1 MNGMMFG
8 GEGPI
13 MQGTWY
19 DPNTGDA
26 FTVRDSFFEDNQYV
40 VTTTDGRY
48 LNYNQLQSYI
58 QTDMKLEDLKRMK
71 TENQN
76 NVKEQLP
83 AEVAN
88 LIAENGGDPYSS
100 LMTPDDLMIGNTTV
114 NLGNLYRDDL
124 PVQKTPVGDV
134 YVDNAAH
141 SAAGKGQSMNE
152 AIIEKAL
159 KNAAKPEFN
168 VNVIWDNFPLKQ
180 IEMLKDIMEIPE
192 DEIIDWYL
200 DNIEMCDVVDA
211 LKTAIRSKILCNEG
225 EELVNQIKAITD
237 TNVSTV
243 NNCCDPGFYVEMTD
257 NANSIVYSKQSYE
270 DKFQHT
276 IAGSGYGTAG
286 YSTAK
291 KTTKKSP
298 KKTTKKS

>member
-1 MNGMMFG
+1 MNMNGMMFG

-58 QTDMKLEDLKRMK
+58 QTDMKLEDIKRMK
-71 TENQN
+71 AENQN
-76 NVKEQLP
+76 TVKEQLP

-88 LIAENGGDPYSS
+88 LIEGSNNPYSGM
-100 LMTPDDLMIGNTTV
+100 MTPEDMMIGNTTV

-124 PVQKTPVGDV
+124 PVQHTSVGDV
-134 YVDNAAH
+134 YVDPY
-141 SAAGKGQSMNE
+141 SAGKGQSMNE

-159 KNAAKPEFN
+159 KNAEKPEFN
-168 VNVIWDNFPLKQ
+168 VDVIWDNFPLKQ

-200 DNIEMCDVVDA
+200 DNIEMAEVVDA

-225 EELVNQIKAITD
+225 EGLANQIKAIIPEIK
-237 TNVSTV
+237 TV
-243 NNCCDPGFYVEMTD
+243 NTCCDPGFYVDITD
-257 NANSIVYSKQSYE
+257 NANLLDSSKQSYE

-276 IAGSGYGTAG
+276 IAGSGYDTAG
-286 YSTAK
+286 HSTAK

>member
-19 DPNTGDA
+19 NPNTGDA

-76 NVKEQLP
+76 TVKEQLP
-83 AEVAN
+83 AEVAS
-88 LIAENGGDPYSS
+88 LIEGSDDPYSGM
-100 LMTPDDLMIGNTTV
+100 MTPEDLMIGSTTV

-124 PVQKTPVGDV
+124 PVQQTPVGNV
-134 YVDNAAH
+134 YVAPYD
-141 SAAGKGQSMNE
+141 AGKGQSMNE

-159 KNAAKPEFN
+159 KNAEKPEFN
-168 VNVIWDNFPLKQ
+168 VDVIWDNFPLKQ

-200 DNIEMCDVVDA
+200 DNIEMSEVVDA
-211 LKTAIRSKILCNEG
+211 LKTAIRSKILCSEG
-225 EELVNQIKAITD
+225 EDLANQIKAITD

-243 NNCCDPGFYVEMTD
+243 NNCCDPGFYVDMTN
-257 NANSIVYSKQSYE
+257 NANSLDSSKQSYE

-276 IAGSGYGTAG
+276 IAGSGYDTAG
-286 YSTAK
+286 RSNVK
-291 KTTKKSP
+291 KTTKKST

>member
-1 MNGMMFG
+1 MNITGMMFG

-19 DPNTGDA
+19 NPNTGDA

-48 LNYNQLQSYI
+48 LNYDQIQDYVQS
-58 QTDMKLEDLKRMK
+58 DMKLEDLKKMK
-71 TENQN
+71 VEKKNT
-76 NVKEQLP
+76 VKEELP
-83 AEVAN
+83 AEVAS
-88 LIAENGGDPYSS
+88 LIADNGGDPYASM
-100 LMTPDDLMIGNTTV
+100 MTPEDMMIGNNKP

-124 PVQKTPVGDV
+124 SVQKTPIGNV
-134 YVDNAAH
+134 YVDTTRNT
-141 SAAGKGQSMNE
+141 GKGQSMNE

-159 KNAAKPEFN
+159 KNTEKPEFN

-200 DNIEMCDVVDA
+200 DNIEMIDIVDA
-211 LKTAIRSKILCNEG
+211 IKTAIRTRILCGEG
-225 EELVNQIKAITD
+225 EGLANQIKAITD
-237 TNVSTV
+237 NMTTV
-243 NNCCDPGFYVEMTD
+243 NPCCDPGFYVDMTN
-257 NANSIVYSKQSYE
+257 NANSLDSSNQSYE

-276 IAGSGYGTAG
+276 IASAGSVKKGTKKT
-286 YSTAK
+286 SK
-291 KTTKKSP
+291 KTTKKS
-298 KKTTKKS
+298 

>member
-1 MNGMMFG
+1 MNMNGMMFG

-19 DPNTGDA
+19 NPNTGDA

-58 QTDMKLEDLKRMK
+58 QTDMKLEDLKRTK

-76 NVKEQLP
+76 TVKEQLP
-83 AEVAN
+83 AEVAS
-88 LIAENGGDPYSS
+88 LIEGSDDPYSGM
-100 LMTPDDLMIGNTTV
+100 MTPEDLMIGSTTV

-124 PVQKTPVGDV
+124 PVQQTPVGNV
-134 YVDNAAH
+134 YVAPYD
-141 SAAGKGQSMNE
+141 AGKGQSMNE

-159 KNAAKPEFN
+159 KNAEKPEFN
-168 VNVIWDNFPLKQ
+168 VDVIWDNFPLKQ

-200 DNIEMCDVVDA
+200 DNIEMGEVVDA
-211 LKTAIRSKILCNEG
+211 LKTAIRSKILCSEG
-225 EELVNQIKAITD
+225 EGLANQIKAITD

-243 NNCCDPGFYVEMTD
+243 NNCCDPGFYVDMTN
-257 NANSIVYSKQSYE
+257 NANSLDSSKQSYE

-276 IAGSGYGTAG
+276 IAGSGYDTAG
-286 YSTAK
+286 RSTVK
-291 KTTKKSP
+291 KTTKKST

>member
-1 MNGMMFG
+1 MNMNGMMFG

-19 DPNTGDA
+19 NPSTGDA
-26 FTVRDSFFEDNQYV
+26 FTVHDSFFEDNQYT

-48 LNYNQLQSYI
+48 LSYNQLQNYI
-58 QTDMKLEDLKRMK
+58 QTDMKLEDLKKMRSEK
-71 TENQN
+71 QN
-76 NVKEQLP
+76 DIKEQLP

-88 LIAENGGDPYSS
+88 LIEGSDDPYAT
-100 LMTPDDLMIGNTTV
+100 LMTPEDMMIGNNKP
-114 NLGNLYRDDL
+114 NLGNLYKDDL
-124 PVQKTPVGDV
+124 PVQHTPVGDV
-134 YVDNAAH
+134 YVDTYY
-141 SAAGKGQSMNE
+141 AGKGQSMNE

-168 VNVIWDNFPLKQ
+168 VDVIWDNFPLKQ

-200 DNIEMCDVVDA
+200 DNIEMIEVVDA
-211 LKTAIRSKILCNEG
+211 LKTAIRSKILCYEG
-225 EELVNQIKAITD
+225 EELANQIKAIVPD
-237 TNVSTV
+237 IKAV
-243 NNCCDPGFYVEMTD
+243 NTCCDPGFYVDVTD
-257 NANSIVYSKQSYE
+257 NANSLDYSNQSYK

-276 IAGSGYGTAG
+276 IAGDITPATS
-286 YSTAK
+286 AK

>member
-8 GEGPI
+8 GEGPV

-58 QTDMKLEDLKRMK
+58 QTDMKLEDLKKAR
-71 TENQN
+71 TENNQN
-76 NVKEQLP
+76 ASKNQLP
-83 AEVAN
+83 PEVAD
-88 LIAENGGDPYSS
+88 LISENGGDPYASM
-100 LMTPDDLMIGNTTV
+100 MTPEDMMIGNNKP

-124 PVQKTPVGDV
+124 PVQQTPVGNV
-134 YVDNAAH
+134 YVDTYNN
-141 SAAGKGQSMNE
+141 AGKGQSMNE

-159 KNAAKPEFN
+159 KNAEKPEFN
-168 VNVIWDNFPLKQ
+168 VDVIWDNFPLKQ

-200 DNIEMCDVVDA
+200 DNIEMMEVVDA
-211 LKTAIRSKILCNEG
+211 LKTAIRSKILCSEG
-225 EELVNQIKAITD
+225 EELANQIKAIVPDITL
-237 TNVSTV
+237 V
-243 NNCCDPGFYVEMTD
+243 NPCYDNCCYPGFYIDMTD
-257 NANSIVYSKQSYE
+257 NANSLDSSKQSYE

-276 IAGSGYGTAG
+276 IAGDITPATS
-286 YSTAK
+286 AK
-291 KTTKKSP
+291 KTTKKSS

>member
-1 MNGMMFG
+1 MNMNGMMFG
-8 GEGPI
+8 GEGPV

-19 DPNTGDA
+19 NPNNGDA

-40 VTTTDGRY
+40 VTTTDGRFLY
-48 LNYNQLQSYI
+48 YNQLQNYI

-71 TENQN
+71 DESNQN
-76 NVKEQLP
+76 TVKTSLP
-83 AEVAN
+83 PEVAN
-88 LIAENGGDPYSS
+88 LIADNDDSYASM
-100 LMTPDDLMIGNTTV
+100 MTPEDIMIGNNKP

-124 PVQKTPVGDV
+124 PVQQTPVGNI
-134 YVDNAAH
+134 YVDKHNT
-141 SAAGKGQSMNE
+141 GKGQSMNE

-159 KNAAKPEFN
+159 KNAEKPEFN

-200 DNIEMCDVVDA
+200 DNIEMIEIVDA

-225 EELVNQIKAITD
+225 EGLANQIKAIID

-243 NNCCDPGFYVEMTD
+243 NNCCDPGFYVDMTD
-257 NANSIVYSKQSYE
+257 NANSLDSSKQSFE

-276 IAGSGYGTAG
+276 IAGSCYDTAEH
-286 YSTAK
+286 STAK
-291 KTTKKSP
+291 KTTKKSS
-298 KKTTKKS
+298 KKASKKS

>member
-1 MNGMMFG
+1 MNMNGMMFG
-8 GEGPI
+8 GEGPV

-26 FTVRDSFFEDNQYV
+26 FTVRDSFFEDNQYT

-48 LNYNQLQSYI
+48 LSYNQLQNYI
-58 QTDMKLEDLKRMK
+58 QTDMKLEDLKKMK
-71 TENQN
+71 LEKQN
-76 NVKEQLP
+76 AVKEELP

-88 LIAENGGDPYSS
+88 LIADNGGDPYAGM
-100 LMTPDDLMIGNTTV
+100 MTPEDMMIGNNKP

-124 PVQKTPVGDV
+124 PVQQTPVGNV
-134 YVDNAAH
+134 YVDPYNN
-141 SAAGKGQSMNE
+141 AGKGQSMNE

-159 KNAAKPEFN
+159 KNASKPEFS

-200 DNIEMCDVVDA
+200 DNIEMIEVVDA
-211 LKTAIRSKILCNEG
+211 LKTAIRSKILCSEG
-225 EELVNQIKAITD
+225 EELTNQIKAIVPD
-237 TNVSTV
+237 IKAV
-243 NNCCDPGFYVEMTD
+243 NTCCDPGFYVDMTD
-257 NANSIVYSKQSYE
+257 NANSLDSSKQSYE

-276 IAGSGYGTAG
+276 IAGDITLATS
-286 YSTAK
+286 AK
-291 KTTKKSP
+291 KTTKKSS